1 MKINYNVSAVVANAA
16 LTVNEKKFNVSTE
29 RLSTGYKVNHAKENP
44 SGIAIAKRM
53 NAQLKGL
60 SQSKDNAST
69 AVSVVS
75 TAEGA
80 LTEIQSMIQRMNEL
94 SVQAATGTK
103 TDSDRESLQAEIK
116 ELKEE
121 IERMKNDTE
130 FNGKKLLNGDC
141 DLKGYADAKGI
152 KVSYYSDETPVANYK
167 FSLVNPIP
175 LDQDGNVDLKDGSV
189 TLLQDGSEN
198 AFPKEAKITYDGDK
212 VTVTAANEFEITFK
226 VDKNV
231 TTTSQDGSI
240 SLDITGIGAMRVQ
253 IGANEGQVLAIR
265 IPEVSL
271 DTLGLSD
278 IDISTQ
284 EGAQRAIELSKQANA
299 YISSVRSRIG
309 AYENRLE
316 HTQSSLGV
324 TEENVTSAFSRI
336 MDTDMAEEMTEYANQ
351 QVLNQAGISVLSHIC
366 VSKCATK
373 MCGQITCK
381 ASYRIIVIYLRQQMY
396 D

>member
-103 TDSDRESLQAEIK
+103 TDSDRESIQAEIK

-152 KVSYYSDETPVANYK
+152 KVSYYSDDTPVANYK
-167 FSLVNPIP
+167 FCLVNPIP

-198 AFPKEAKITYDGDK
+198 AFPKDAKITYDGDK

-351 QVLNQAGISVLSHIC
+351 QVLNQAGISVLTQANQRPAE
-366 VSKCATK
+366 VL
-373 MCGQITCK
+373 Q
-381 ASYRIIVIYLRQQMY
+381 LLQ
-396 D
+396 

>member
-103 TDSDRESLQAEIK
+103 TDSDRESIQAEIK

-141 DLKGYADAKGI
+141 DLIGYADAKGI

-198 AFPKEAKITYDGDK
+198 AFPKDAKITYDGDK

-351 QVLNQAGISVLSHIC
+351 QVLNQAGISVLTQANQRPAE
-366 VSKCATK
+366 VL
-373 MCGQITCK
+373 Q
-381 ASYRIIVIYLRQQMY
+381 LLQ
-396 D
+396 

>member
-103 TDSDRESLQAEIK
+103 TDSDRESIQAEIK

-198 AFPKEAKITYDGDK
+198 AFPKDANITYDGDK

-351 QVLNQAGISVLSHIC
+351 QVLNQAGISVLTQANQRPAE
-366 VSKCATK
+366 VL
-373 MCGQITCK
+373 Q
-381 ASYRIIVIYLRQQMY
+381 LLQ
-396 D
+396 

>member
-284 EGAQRAIELSKQANA
+284 EGAQRAIELSRQANA

-351 QVLNQAGISVLSHIC
+351 QVLNQAGISVLTQANQRPAE
-366 VSKCATK
+366 VL
-373 MCGQITCK
+373 Q
-381 ASYRIIVIYLRQQMY
+381 LLQ
-396 D
+396 

>member
-103 TDSDRESLQAEIK
+103 TDSDRESIQAEIK

-167 FSLVNPIP
+167 FNLVNPIP

-198 AFPKEAKITYDGDK
+198 AFPKDAKITYDGDK
-212 VTVTAANEFEITFK
+212 VTVTAANEFEITFQ
-226 VDKNV
+226 VDKDV
-231 TTTSQDGSI
+231 TKTSQDGSI

-351 QVLNQAGISVLSHIC
+351 QVLNQAGISVLTQANQRPAE
-366 VSKCATK
+366 VL
-373 MCGQITCK
+373 Q
-381 ASYRIIVIYLRQQMY
+381 LLQ
-396 D
+396 

>member
-103 TDSDRESLQAEIK
+103 TDSDRESIQAEIK

-198 AFPKEAKITYDGDK
+198 AFPKDAKITYDGDK

-240 SLDITGIGAMRVQ
+240 LLDITGIGAMRVQ

-351 QVLNQAGISVLSHIC
+351 QVLNQAGISVLTQANQRPAE
-366 VSKCATK
+366 VL
-373 MCGQITCK
+373 Q
-381 ASYRIIVIYLRQQMY
+381 LLQ
-396 D
+396 

>member
-167 FSLVNPIP
+167 FNLVNPIP
-175 LDQDGNVDLKDGSV
+175 LDQDGNVDLKDCSV

-198 AFPKEAKITYDGDK
+198 AFPKDAKITYNGDK
-212 VTVTAANEFEITFK
+212 VTVTAANEFEITFQ

-351 QVLNQAGISVLSHIC
+351 QVLNQAGISVLTQANQRPAE
-366 VSKCATK
+366 VL
-373 MCGQITCK
+373 Q
-381 ASYRIIVIYLRQQMY
+381 LLQ
-396 D
+396 

>member
-198 AFPKEAKITYDGDK
+198 AFPKEAKIIYDGDK

-351 QVLNQAGISVLSHIC
+351 QVLNQAGISVLTQANQRPAE
-366 VSKCATK
+366 VL
-373 MCGQITCK
+373 Q
-381 ASYRIIVIYLRQQMY
+381 LLQ
-396 D
+396 

>member
-103 TDSDRESLQAEIK
+103 TDSDRESIQAEIK

-175 LDQDGNVDLKDGSV
+175 LDQDGNVDLKDGNV

-198 AFPKEAKITYDGDK
+198 AFPKDAKISYNGDK
-212 VTVTAANEFEITFK
+212 VTVTAANEFEITFQ

-351 QVLNQAGISVLSHIC
+351 QVLNQAGISVLTQANQRPAE
-366 VSKCATK
+366 VL
-373 MCGQITCK
+373 Q
-381 ASYRIIVIYLRQQMY
+381 LLQ
-396 D
+396 

>member
-103 TDSDRESLQAEIK
+103 TDSDRESIQAEIK

-198 AFPKEAKITYDGDK
+198 AFPKDAKITYDGDK

-240 SLDITGIGAMRVQ
+240 SLDITGIGAMRIQ
-253 IGANEGQVLAIR
+253 IGAHEGQVLAIR

-351 QVLNQAGISVLSHIC
+351 QVLNQAGISVLTQANQRPAE
-366 VSKCATK
+366 VL
-373 MCGQITCK
+373 Q
-381 ASYRIIVIYLRQQMY
+381 LLQ
-396 D
+396 

>member
-103 TDSDRESLQAEIK
+103 TDSDRESNQAEIK

-198 AFPKEAKITYDGDK
+198 AFPKDAKITYDGDK

-351 QVLNQAGISVLSHIC
+351 QVLNQAGISVLTQANQRPAE
-366 VSKCATK
+366 VL
-373 MCGQITCK
+373 Q
-381 ASYRIIVIYLRQQMY
+381 LLQ
-396 D
+396 

>member
-1 MKINYNVSAVVANAA
+1 MKINYNASAVVANAA
-16 LTVNEKKFNVSTE
+16 LAVNEKKYNVSTE

-80 LTEIQSMIQRMNEL
+80 LTEMQSMVQRINEL

-103 TDSDRESLQAEIK
+103 TDSDREAIQAEVK

-141 DLKGYADAKGI
+141 DLKGYADAQGI

-167 FSLVNPIP
+167 FSLVDPIP

-198 AFPKEAKITYDGDK
+198 AFPADAKITYNGDK
-212 VTVTAANEFEITFK
+212 VTVTAANEFEITFQ
-226 VDKNV
+226 VDKDV

-253 IGANEGQVLAIR
+253 IGANEGQVLEIR

-278 IDISTQ
+278 IDISTK
-284 EGAQRAIELSKQANA
+284 EGAQRAMDASKQANA
-299 YISSVRSRIG
+299 FISSVRSRIG

-351 QVLNQAGISVLSHIC
+351 QVLNQAGISVLTQANQRPAE
-366 VSKCATK
+366 VL
-373 MCGQITCK
+373 Q
-381 ASYRIIVIYLRQQMY
+381 LLQ
-396 D
+396 

>member
-103 TDSDRESLQAEIK
+103 TDSDRESIQAEIK
-116 ELKEE
+116 ELKEG

-198 AFPKEAKITYDGDK
+198 AFPKDAKITYDGDK

-351 QVLNQAGISVLSHIC
+351 QVLNQAGISVLTQANQRPAE
-366 VSKCATK
+366 VL
-373 MCGQITCK
+373 Q
-381 ASYRIIVIYLRQQMY
+381 LLQ
-396 D
+396 

>member
-103 TDSDRESLQAEIK
+103 TDSDRESIQEEIK

-253 IGANEGQVLAIR
+253 IGANEGQGLAIR

-351 QVLNQAGISVLSHIC
+351 QVLNQAGISVLTQANQRPAE
-366 VSKCATK
+366 VL
-373 MCGQITCK
+373 Q
-381 ASYRIIVIYLRQQMY
+381 LLQ
-396 D
+396 

>member
-103 TDSDRESLQAEIK
+103 TDSDRESIQAEIK

-198 AFPKEAKITYDGDK
+198 AFPKDAKITYDGDK

-284 EGAQRAIELSKQANA
+284 ESAQRAIELSKQANA

-351 QVLNQAGISVLSHIC
+351 QVLNQAGISVLTQANQRPAE
-366 VSKCATK
+366 VL
-373 MCGQITCK
+373 Q
-381 ASYRIIVIYLRQQMY
+381 LLQ
-396 D
+396 

>member
-103 TDSDRESLQAEIK
+103 TDSDRESIQAEIK

-198 AFPKEAKITYDGDK
+198 AFPKDAKITYDGDK

-253 IGANEGQVLAIR
+253 IGANEGQVLAIC

-351 QVLNQAGISVLSHIC
+351 QVLNQAGISVLTQANQRPAE
-366 VSKCATK
+366 VL
-373 MCGQITCK
+373 Q
-381 ASYRIIVIYLRQQMY
+381 LLQ
-396 D
+396 

>member
-189 TLLQDGSEN
+189 ILLQDGSEN

-212 VTVTAANEFEITFK
+212 VTVTAANEFEITFQ

-271 DTLGLSD
+271 DTLGLSN

-351 QVLNQAGISVLSHIC
+351 QVLNQAGISVLTQANQRPAE
-366 VSKCATK
+366 VL
-373 MCGQITCK
+373 Q
-381 ASYRIIVIYLRQQMY
+381 LLQ
-396 D
+396 

>member
-103 TDSDRESLQAEIK
+103 TDSDRESIQEEIK

-198 AFPKEAKITYDGDK
+198 AFPKDAKITYDGDK

-351 QVLNQAGISVLSHIC
+351 QVLNQAGISVLTQANQRPAE
-366 VSKCATK
+366 VL
-373 MCGQITCK
+373 Q
-381 ASYRIIVIYLRQQMY
+381 LLQ
-396 D
+396 

>member
-1 MKINYNVSAVVANAA
+1 MKINYNVSTVVANAA

-271 DTLGLSD
+271 DTLGLSN

-351 QVLNQAGISVLSHIC
+351 QVLNQAGISVLTQANQRPAE
-366 VSKCATK
+366 VL
-373 MCGQITCK
+373 Q
-381 ASYRIIVIYLRQQMY
+381 LLQ
-396 D
+396 

>member
-103 TDSDRESLQAEIK
+103 TDSDRESIQAEIK

-198 AFPKEAKITYDGDK
+198 AFPKDAKITYDGDK

-271 DTLGLSD
+271 DTLGLSA

-351 QVLNQAGISVLSHIC
+351 QVLNQAGISVLTQANQRPAE
-366 VSKCATK
+366 VL
-373 MCGQITCK
+373 Q
-381 ASYRIIVIYLRQQMY
+381 LLQ
-396 D
+396 

>member
-103 TDSDRESLQAEIK
+103 TDSDRESIQAEIK

-198 AFPKEAKITYDGDK
+198 AFPKDAKITYDGDK
-212 VTVTAANEFEITFK
+212 VTVTAANEFEITFQ

-231 TTTSQDGSI
+231 ITTSQDGSI

-284 EGAQRAIELSKQANA
+284 KGAQRAIELSKQANA

-351 QVLNQAGISVLSHIC
+351 QVLNQAGISVLTQANQRPAE
-366 VSKCATK
+366 VL
-373 MCGQITCK
+373 Q
-381 ASYRIIVIYLRQQMY
+381 LLQ
-396 D
+396 

>member
-103 TDSDRESLQAEIK
+103 TDSDRESIQAEIK

-198 AFPKEAKITYDGDK
+198 AFPKDAKITYNGDK
-212 VTVTAANEFEITFK
+212 VTVTAANEFEITFQ

-231 TTTSQDGSI
+231 KTTSQDGSI

-351 QVLNQAGISVLSHIC
+351 QVLNQAGISVLTQANQRPAE
-366 VSKCATK
+366 VL
-373 MCGQITCK
+373 Q
-381 ASYRIIVIYLRQQMY
+381 LLQ
-396 D
+396 

>member
-103 TDSDRESLQAEIK
+103 TDSDRESIQAEIK

-198 AFPKEAKITYDGDK
+198 AFPKDAKITYDGDK

-271 DTLGLSD
+271 DTLDLSD

-351 QVLNQAGISVLSHIC
+351 QVLNQAGISVLTQANQRPAE
-366 VSKCATK
+366 VL
-373 MCGQITCK
+373 Q
-381 ASYRIIVIYLRQQMY
+381 LLQ
-396 D
+396 

>member
-103 TDSDRESLQAEIK
+103 TDSDRESIQAEIK

-141 DLKGYADAKGI
+141 DLKGYAYAKGI
-152 KVSYYSDETPVANYK
+152 KVNYYSDETPIANYK

-175 LDQDGNVDLKDGSV
+175 LDQDGNVDLKDGNV

-198 AFPKEAKITYDGDK
+198 AFPKDAKISYNGDK

-351 QVLNQAGISVLSHIC
+351 QVLNQAGISVLTQANQRPAE
-366 VSKCATK
+366 VL
-373 MCGQITCK
+373 Q
-381 ASYRIIVIYLRQQMY
+381 LLQ
-396 D
+396 

>member
-80 LTEIQSMIQRMNEL
+80 LTEIQSMIQPMNEL

-103 TDSDRESLQAEIK
+103 TDSDRESIQAEIK

-198 AFPKEAKITYDGDK
+198 AFPKDAKITYDGDK

-271 DTLGLSD
+271 DTLGLSN

-351 QVLNQAGISVLSHIC
+351 QVLNQAGISVLTQANQRPAE
-366 VSKCATK
+366 VL
-373 MCGQITCK
+373 Q
-381 ASYRIIVIYLRQQMY
+381 LLQ
-396 D
+396 